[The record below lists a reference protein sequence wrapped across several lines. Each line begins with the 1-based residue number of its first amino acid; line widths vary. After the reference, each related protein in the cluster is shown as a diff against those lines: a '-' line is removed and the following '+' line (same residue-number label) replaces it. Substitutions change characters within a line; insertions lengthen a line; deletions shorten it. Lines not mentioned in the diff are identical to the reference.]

1 MADRRKLGRLP
12 AGVARRRADAG
23 AERHRSPGDCDRP
36 SPERHSADP
45 DHRCRDQHLYIDGP
59 VARDRPADVARA
71 LCRRGNPWAARGG
84 RRGGPMMRLRIN
96 GAEAEVAVA
105 TIAEL
110 LAEQGIDP
118 KARFL
123 AVAVNGA
130 VVRPAEWP
138 AAALAAG
145 DTVEI
150 VRPFQ
155 GG

>member
-1 MADRRKLGRLP
+1 
-12 AGVARRRADAG
+12 
-23 AERHRSPGDCDRP
+23 
-36 SPERHSADP
+36 
-45 DHRCRDQHLYIDGP
+45 
-59 VARDRPADVARA
+59 
-71 LCRRGNPWAARGG
+71 
-84 RRGGPMMRLRIN
+84 MMRLRIN
-96 GAEAEVAVA
+96 GADAEVAVA

-130 VVRPAEWP
+130 VVRRAEWLR
-138 AAALAAG
+138 ASLAAG
-145 DTVEI
+145 DSVEI